1 MEEEGQYRSKEKNEN
16 NGTLELG
23 KQEREGI

>member
-1 MEEEGQYRSKEKNEN
+1 MEEEGQHRSKEKNEN

-23 KQEREGI
+23 KQKRESI